1 MLFFGSSKYTGHED
15 AEIMVQQLNNWVVE
29 STAGCTETMDTFK
42 EMFTAKIE
50 TPTTGRKRL
59 SNSGR
64 IKMSVTSMLKPKER
78 PKSATIEKGAKSNII
93 FSCNLKF

>member
-15 AEIMVQQLNNWVVE
+15 AEMMVKQINEWVVE

-42 EMFTAKIE
+42 EMFLPSPD

-59 SNSGR
+59 SSSGR
-64 IKMSVTSMLKPKER
+64 IKLSVTSMLKPKER
-78 PKSATIEKGAKSNII
+78 PKSATIEKGENIYI
-93 FSCNLKF
+93 FS